1 MFLVFV
7 IFLLVSAPK
16 GICALC
22 KNIIPRE
29 NTDTLPKG
37 GTSLETHT
45 LHLHE
50 RWMVD
55 TIVVRAKT
63 DYNREMTTLFGHLL
77 NDSECVCVSS
87 QSIAW

>member
-1 MFLVFV
+1 MEFVHFAKISSLVK
-7 IFLLVSAPK
+7 IL
-16 GICALC
+16 
-22 KNIIPRE
+22 
-29 NTDTLPKG
+29 TQDTLPEG